1 MSSFG
6 KDSAQLEREIEE
18 QRQRIED
25 RVGEIRQRLSPGQLV
40 DEVLSYTKNGGQQF
54 ASNFGSTIASNPL
67 PAALL
72 GVSLI
77 WLISGQGA
85 KQQHS
90 ETSSSHGYR
99 AESDYPYATVSG
111 GMRRVSHA
119 ADDTGTWYS
128 HFEDSTGKR
137 YKAQSNEKGHR
148 IGHFLD
154 DTGRAFGGFIDDTGH
169 RVRDFT
175 DEVGN
180 RFDEATGWAS
190 HRLHDVQQG
199 IGNAMGQ
206 VAHQAQ
212 NLGGAAQH
220 QVDRTSRMVLQGF
233 ENQPLV
239 AGALAFAAGAALGA
253 ALPHTREEDK
263 LVGEA
268 ADKVKSKAA
277 DLAADAYEEGKEKAA
292 DLYERGKEGAA
303 QLYDEV
309 RGNGAPR
316 GTDYH

>member
-77 WLISGQGA
+77 WLISGQG

-90 ETSSSHGYR
+90 DTAPSYGYR
-99 AESDYPYATVSG
+99 PESDYPYATVSG

-119 ADDTGTWYS
+119 ADDSGTWYS

-180 RFDEATGWAS
+180 RFDDATGWAS

-199 IGNAMGQ
+199 IGNAVGQ

-220 QVDRTSRMVLQGF
+220 QVDRTSRMILQGF

-309 RGNGAPR
+309 RGNGSPR
-316 GTDYH
+316 SSDYH

>member
-54 ASNFGSTIASNPL
+54 ASNFGSTIAGNPL

-77 WLISGQGA
+77 WLMSGQGA
-85 KQQHS
+85 KQ
-90 ETSSSHGYR
+90 SHGDTGQNYR
-99 AESDYPYATVSG
+99 SEPEYPYATVSG

-119 ADDTGTWYS
+119 ADGAGTWYS
-128 HFEDSTGKR
+128 HFEDSSGKR
-137 YKAQSNEKGHR
+137 YKAQSDEKGHR

-175 DEVGN
+175 DEAGN
-180 RFDEATGWAS
+180 RFDEAAGWAS
-190 HRLHDVQQG
+190 HRLHDVRHG
-199 IGNAMGQ
+199 IGAAMDQ
-206 VAHQAQ
+206 VTDQAH

-220 QVDRTSRMVLQGF
+220 QMDRTSRMMVQGF
-233 ENQPLV
+233 ERQPLV

-263 LVGEA
+263 LVGEVS
-268 ADKVKSKAA
+268 DQVKGKAA

-292 DLYERGKEGAA
+292 DLYERGKESAA

-309 RGNGAPR
+309 RGNSAPR
-316 GTDYH
+316 TDYH

>member
-54 ASNFGSTIASNPL
+54 ASNFGSTVANNPL

-85 KQQHS
+85 KQQ
-90 ETSSSHGYR
+90 SHAQPDTGYR
-99 AESDYPYATVSG
+99 AEPDYPYATVSG

-119 ADDTGTWYS
+119 ADDSGTWYS
-128 HFEDSTGKR
+128 HFEDSSGKR

-148 IGHFLD
+148 VGHFLD

-169 RVRDFT
+169 RVRDFS

-180 RFDEATGWAS
+180 RFDDATGWAA
-190 HRLHDVQQG
+190 HRLHDVKHG
-199 IGNAMGQ
+199 IGAAMDE
-206 VAHQAQ
+206 VAHRAQ
-212 NLGGAAQH
+212 NLGGATQH

-263 LVGEA
+263 LVGEV
-268 ADKVKSKAA
+268 ADKVKGKAA
-277 DLAADAYEEGKEKAA
+277 DLAADAYEDGKEKAA